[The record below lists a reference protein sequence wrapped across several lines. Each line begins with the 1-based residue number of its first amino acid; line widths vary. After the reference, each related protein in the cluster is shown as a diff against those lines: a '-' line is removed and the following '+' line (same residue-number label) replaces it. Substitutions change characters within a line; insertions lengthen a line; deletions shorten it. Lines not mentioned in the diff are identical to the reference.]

1 MGAGGTFVESCSSSD
16 REKLLLVSISGKKS
30 RDCDED
36 SAVPVTKP
44 FNKVNAEESSSSVE
58 DMMSLRSLLPCI
70 RLRNFLQVEACGP
83 FGPGFSRNFVKEQSK
98 LALVQGRHGSTPL
111 HRTFRIEQTS
121 QARTFPIVVTS
132 T

>member
-1 MGAGGTFVESCSSSD
+1 MLMGAGGTSVES
-16 REKLLLVSISGKKS
+16 EKLLLVSISGKKS
-30 RDCDED
+30 LDCED
-36 SAVPVTKP
+36 SAVLVTKL
-44 FNKVNAEESSSSVE
+44 FNKVNAAESSPSVE
-58 DMMSLRSLLPCI
+58 DIMSLRSLLPCI
-70 RLRNFLQVEACGP
+70 RLRNFLQVEARGP
-83 FGPGFSRNFVKEQSK
+83 FGPGFSRVFVKEQSK